1 MSLCQTAMISAA
13 DSADKMS
20 ILKMSL
26 GASFPNGTPPAA
38 AEITQPSA
46 LPKICV
52 SEV

>member
-1 MSLCQTAMISAA
+1 MISAA

-38 AEITQPSA
+38 AEIIQPGA
-46 LPKICV
+46 PPKICV